1 MITCWIHYR
10 LDPHAIEDFRT
21 YATTWPPIIERCGG
35 RLVGYYLPEEG
46 ANDVAIALIDFEGLA
61 EYEAY
66 RARLAED
73 PEARENVAFARK
85 TRCILAESRSF
96 LQKV

>member
-10 LDPHAIEDFRT
+10 LDPYAIDDFRT
-21 YATTWPPIIERCGG
+21 YAATWPPIIERCGG
-35 RLVGYYLPEEG
+35 RLVGYFLPKEG
-46 ANDVAIALIDFEGLA
+46 ANDVAIALIDFDGLA
-61 EYEAY
+61 EYQAY

-73 PEARENVAFARK
+73 PEARENVALARK

-96 LQKV
+96 LEKV